1 MRRFHALLAIGT
13 MIVLLALGASAFL
26 FVSRIASDRAAA
38 DALKSRVL
46 NGERVVPARKSN
58 DLRGD
63 ERTDY
68 WCFSDGACFYPMA
81 RFRVLY
87 PAYNDPEDDGLINEV
102 RDKLL
107 PHG

>member
-1 MRRFHALLAIGT
+1 MRLIRALMVLAVA
-13 MIVLLALGASAFL
+13 IVLLWLGWNGFP
-26 FVSRIASDRAAA
+26 VISRIASDRAAA
-38 DALKSRVL
+38 EALKARVL
-46 NGERVVPARKSN
+46 KGERVVPARKSK

-63 ERTDY
+63 EGADY
-68 WCFSDGACFYPMA
+68 WCFSNDACFYPMA

-87 PAYNDPEDDGLINEV
+87 PAYNDLEDDVLINEV